1 MKADHSCLGNK
12 PLFFYWTGHNTTS
25 NPAFAASH
33 CSTVVAMRRIIFWAL
48 GLTVIIGLTLAIR
61 LVGQAGAIGAG
72 YAAKQI
78 CSGVFVARLPE
89 RFILDTDVL
98 PRLATVGPLAR
109 LLDYELDAS
118 KQQVVAKMLG
128 QTVTAQHRP
137 RYGCTLGEADHAPLF
152 PFVALVDNALQGPD
166 DIELAPAPITTPA
179 LTSGVGNEKTLQ
191 SALDTAFTEPPEGG
205 RNTLAV
211 IVMHRGQIVAERYGA
226 PVTAMTPMQGWSMN
240 KSLMATFIG
249 RQVDKG
255 DLELS
260 APVLD
265 ALRDAGADGKTLDKV
280 DRSLTLRHLLSMTT
294 GFDFSERYF
303 PGDDVTDMLY
313 RQPGM
318 WRSAPDTG
326 HALPPGEQWAYSS
339 GDINTASLMWQQS
352 LKGELYP
359 DWIEAHF
366 SQPIS
371 LDEIVLEPDASGV
384 QVGSS
389 YAYLTARDWARMGQ
403 LWLDAWHGRSEVIS
417 QAWQRRAVTPGTAKS
432 GEIYGLGFWLN
443 TNHRAFPSAPK
454 NTFHAGGN
462 SGQFVVVIPER
473 ELVVVRL
480 GLTLNESRADMDALL
495 ADVLTAL

>member
-1 MKADHSCLGNK
+1 MQKKASYAL
-12 PLFFYWTGHNTTS
+12 LI
-25 NPAFAASH
+25 
-33 CSTVVAMRRIIFWAL
+33 STACGIAY
-48 GLTVIIGLTLAIR
+48 AIHVS
-61 LVGQAGAIGAG
+61 LLAGAIGAG

-89 RFILDTDVL
+89 QFVVDTDVL
-98 PRLATVGPLAR
+98 PRLATVGPLVQ
-109 LLDYELDAS
+109 LLDYDLDTKEQRVTAH
-118 KQQVVAKMLG
+118 MLG
-128 QTVTAQHRP
+128 QTVMAQHHL
-137 RYGCTLGEADHAPLF
+137 RYGCTLGEAGEAPLF
-152 PFVALVDNALQGPD
+152 PFSDAAPETGNELDAATVVSAQPTLASQGQESVAL
-166 DIELAPAPITTPA
+166 E
-179 LTSGVGNEKTLQ
+179 SGLDAAFVETL
-191 SALDTAFTEPPEGG
+191 EGG

-226 PVTAMTPMQGWSMN
+226 PVTAETPTQGWSMN

-249 RQVDKG
+249 RQIDQGHLRLNDSVMT
-255 DLELS
+255 
-260 APVLD
+260 
-265 ALRDAGADGKTLDKV
+265 ALQAAGAVGATVVAKV
-280 DRSLTLRHLLSMTT
+280 HPDLTLRHLLSMTT

-313 RQPGM
+313 RQSGM
-318 WRSAPDTG
+318 WRSAPDTD

-352 LKGELYP
+352 LQGDPYP
-359 DWIEAHF
+359 DWIQTHF
-366 SQPIS
+366 SEP
-371 LDEIVLEPDASGV
+371 LALTEIVLEPDASGV

-389 YAYLTARDWARMGQ
+389 YAYLTPRDWARMGQ

-417 QAWQRRAVTPGTAKS
+417 AAWQRLAVTPGTAKG

-443 TNHRAFPSAPK
+443 TGHRAFPSAPE

-462 SGQFVVVIPER
+462 SGQFVVVIPES

-495 ADVLTAL
+495 ADVLAAL

>member
-1 MKADHSCLGNK
+1 MKRATI
-12 PLFFYWTGHNTTS
+12 WI
-25 NPAFAASH
+25 A
-33 CSTVVAMRRIIFWAL
+33 
-48 GLTVIIGLTLAIR
+48 GLAVIIGVAMALRLA
-61 LVGQAGAIGAG
+61 LQAGAIGAG

-89 RFILDTDVL
+89 QFVVDTDVL
-98 PRLATVGPLAR
+98 PRLATVGPLAQ
-109 LLDYELDAS
+109 LLDYELDTN
-118 KQQVVAKMLG
+118 KRQVTANMLG
-128 QTVTAQHRP
+128 QTVTAQHHP
-137 RYGCTLGEADHAPLF
+137 RYGCTLNGAGEAPLF
-152 PFVALVDNALQGPD
+152 PLSDAAPKNGNKQEAATVASAQ
-166 DIELAPAPITTPA
+166 PA
-179 LTSGVGNEKTLQ
+179 LAAQGWENAALE
-191 SALDTAFTEPPEGG
+191 SALDAAFAEPPERG

-211 IVMHRGQIVAERYGA
+211 IVMHRGQIVAERYGG
-226 PVTAMTPMQGWSMN
+226 PVTTETPMQGWSMN

-249 RQVDKG
+249 RQIDQGRLRLNDSV
-255 DLELS
+255 
-260 APVLD
+260 VT
-265 ALRDAGADGKTLDKV
+265 ALQAAGAGGATVARVHPD
-280 DRSLTLRHLLSMTT
+280 LTLRHLLSMTT

-313 RQPGM
+313 RQSGM

-326 HALPPGEQWAYSS
+326 HAFRPGEQWAYSS

-352 LKGELYP
+352 LQGEPYP
-359 DWIEAHF
+359 DWIRTHF
-366 SQPIS
+366 SES
-371 LDEIVLEPDASGV
+371 LAMDEIVLEPDASGV

-389 YAYLTARDWARMGQ
+389 YAYLTPRDWARMGQ

-417 QAWQRRAVTPGTAKS
+417 KEWQRLAVTPGTAKG

-443 TNHRAFPSAPK
+443 TQNRAFPSMPD

-495 ADVLTAL
+495 ADVLKAL

>member
-1 MKADHSCLGNK
+1 MKGALKSI
-12 PLFFYWTGHNTTS
+12 
-25 NPAFAASH
+25 AALALI
-33 CSTVVAMRRIIFWAL
+33 VAAVL
-48 GLTVIIGLTLAIR
+48 LAR
-61 LVGQAGAIGAG
+61 LATQAGTIGAG

-89 RFILDTDVL
+89 QFVVGTDVL
-98 PRLATVGPLAR
+98 PRLATVGPLAE
-109 LLDYELDAS
+109 LLGYEVDHS
-118 KQQVVAKMLG
+118 QRKVVARMLG
-128 QTVTAQHRP
+128 QTVTAQYRAG
-137 RYGCTLGEADHAPLF
+137 YGCTLNPAYQAPLF
-152 PFVALVDNALQGPD
+152 ALATSADGLLERPHDPD
-166 DIELAPAPITTPA
+166 ATPAPIANLVPAPQAGNKPA
-179 LTSGVGNEKTLQ
+179 LQV
-191 SALDTAFTEPPEGG
+191 ALNNAFAEPPEGG

-211 IVMHRGQIVAERYGA
+211 VVMHRGEVVAERYGA
-226 PVTAMTPMQGWSMN
+226 PVTAATPMQGWSMN

-249 RQVDKG
+249 RQVDQG
-255 DLELS
+255 TLDLDGAVVS
-260 APVLD
+260 
-265 ALRDAGADGKTLDKV
+265 ALRAAGTDARTLGKV
-280 DRSLTLRHLLSMTT
+280 DPNLTLRHLLSMTT

-326 HALPPGEQWAYSS
+326 HAYPPGVQWAYSS

-352 LKGELYP
+352 LNGEPYP
-359 DWIEAHF
+359 DWINTNF
-366 SQPIS
+366 SRPLALQ
-371 LDEIVLEPDASGV
+371 EVVLEPDASGV

-403 LWLDAWHGRSEVIS
+403 LWLDAWHGRSKVIS
-417 QAWQRRAVTPGTAKS
+417 QQWQRLAVTPGTAKN

-443 TNHRAFPSAPK
+443 TARRAFPSAPD

-480 GLTLNESRADMDALL
+480 GLTLNESRADMSALL
-495 ADVLTAL
+495 ADVLAAL

>member
-1 MKADHSCLGNK
+1 MKAGQSCLGNK
-12 PLFFYWTGHNTTS
+12 PLFFYYTGHNTTRD
-25 NPAFAASH
+25 PAFVASY
-33 CSTVVAMRRIIFWAL
+33 CSTVIAMRRIIFWIFGLSAL
-48 GLTVIIGLTLAIR
+48 IGMTLAIR
-61 LVGQAGAIGAG
+61 LGGQAGAIGAG
-72 YAAKQI
+72 YAAKQV

-89 RFILDTDVL
+89 QFVLETDVL
-98 PRLATVGPLAR
+98 PRLATVGPLAQ
-109 LLDYELDAS
+109 LLNYEVDTRQ
-118 KQQVVAKMLG
+118 QQVVANMLG
-128 QTVTAQHRP
+128 QTVIAQHRP

-152 PFVALVDNALQGPD
+152 PFASLIDNALQGPD
-166 DIELAPAPITTPA
+166 DTDVALAPITTPA
-179 LTSGVGNEKTLQ
+179 LTLGVGNDPTLQ
-191 SALDTAFTEPPEGG
+191 SALDAAFAEPPEGG

-211 IVMHRGQIVAERYGA
+211 IVMHRGQIVAERYGT

-249 RQVDKG
+249 RQVDNG
-255 DLELS
+255 DLDLT
-260 APVLD
+260 APVVD
-265 ALRDAGADGKTLDKV
+265 ALRDAGAGGKALDKV
-280 DRSLTLRHLLSMTT
+280 DPSLTLQHLLSMST
-294 GFDFSERYF
+294 GFDFSERYL

-326 HALPPGEQWAYSS
+326 HTFPPSEQWAYSS

-352 LKGELYP
+352 LKGEAYP
-359 DWIEAHF
+359 DWIRTHF
-366 SQPIS
+366 SKP
-371 LDEIVLEPDASGV
+371 LALTEIVLEPDASGV

-389 YAYLTARDWARMGQ
+389 YAYLTPRDWARMGQ

-417 QAWQRRAVTPGTAKS
+417 AAWQRRAVTPGTAKG

-443 TNHRAFPSAPK
+443 TQNRAFPSAPE

-462 SGQFVVVIPER
+462 SGQFVVVMPER

-495 ADVLTAL
+495 ADVLAAL

>member
-1 MKADHSCLGNK
+1 MGKKTAYAL
-12 PLFFYWTGHNTTS
+12 LI
-25 NPAFAASH
+25 
-33 CSTVVAMRRIIFWAL
+33 STACGIAY
-48 GLTVIIGLTLAIR
+48 AIHVS
-61 LVGQAGAIGAG
+61 LLAGAIGAG

-78 CSGVFVARLPE
+78 CSGVFVAQLPE
-89 RFILDTDVL
+89 KFVVETDVL
-98 PRLATVGPLAR
+98 PRLATVGPLAQ
-109 LLDYELDAS
+109 LLDYELDTN
-118 KQQVVAKMLG
+118 KRQVAAQMLG

-137 RYGCTLGEADHAPLF
+137 RFGCTLSESDEAPLF
-152 PFVALVDNALQGPD
+152 PLSDAAS
-166 DIELAPAPITTPA
+166 ET
-179 LTSGVGNEKTLQ
+179 GNELDAATVVSAQPTLASQ
-191 SALDTAFTEPPEGG
+191 GRESAALESALDAAFAEPLERG

-226 PVTAMTPMQGWSMN
+226 PVTAETPMQGWSMN
-240 KSLMATFIG
+240 KSLMATFVG
-249 RQVDKG
+249 RQIDQGRLRLNDSV
-255 DLELS
+255 
-260 APVLD
+260 VT
-265 ALRDAGADGKTLDKV
+265 ALQAAGAGGATVAKV
-280 DRSLTLRHLLSMTT
+280 NPDLTLKHLLSMTT

-326 HALPPGEQWAYSS
+326 HAFPPGEQWAYSS

-352 LKGELYP
+352 LQGEPYP
-359 DWIEAHF
+359 DWIHTHF
-366 SQPIS
+366 SEP
-371 LDEIVLEPDASGV
+371 LALTEIVLEPDASGV

-389 YAYLTARDWARMGQ
+389 YAYLTPRDWARMGQ

-417 QAWQRRAVTPGTAKS
+417 AAWQRLAVTPGTAKG

-443 TNHRAFPSAPK
+443 TGHRAFPSAPES
-454 NTFHAGGN
+454 TFHAGGN

-495 ADVLTAL
+495 ADVLKAL

>member
-1 MKADHSCLGNK
+1 MIG
-12 PLFFYWTGHNTTS
+12 
-25 NPAFAASH
+25 
-33 CSTVVAMRRIIFWAL
+33 VAMATRLAL
-48 GLTVIIGLTLAIR
+48 
-61 LVGQAGAIGAG
+61 QAGAIGAG

-89 RFILDTDVL
+89 QFVVETDVL
-98 PRLATVGPLAR
+98 PRLATVGPLTQ
-109 LLDYELDAS
+109 LLDYALDS
-118 KQQVVAKMLG
+118 TEQSVVASLLG
-128 QTVTAQHRP
+128 QTATAQHQP
-137 RYGCTLGEADHAPLF
+137 RYGCALGEADEAPLF
-152 PFVALVDNALQGPD
+152 PRSDGALENLNELSAAAATAAPPARNSQGRESAALQ
-166 DIELAPAPITTPA
+166 
-179 LTSGVGNEKTLQ
+179 NTL
-191 SALDTAFTEPPEGG
+191 DEAFTEPSGGG

-211 IVMHRGQIVAERYGA
+211 IVMHRGEIVAERYSG
-226 PVTAMTPMQGWSMN
+226 PVTAETPMQGWSMN
-240 KSLMATFIG
+240 KSLIATFVG
-249 RQVDKG
+249 RQIDQG
-255 DLELS
+255 HLR
-260 APVLD
+260 LD
-265 ALRDAGADGKTLDKV
+265 DSVVTALQAAGAGGATVAKADPD
-280 DRSLTLRHLLSMTT
+280 LTLKHLLSMTT

-339 GDINTASLMWQQS
+339 GDINTASLIWQQS
-352 LKGELYP
+352 LKGEPYP

-366 SQPIS
+366 SQPLS

-417 QAWQRRAVTPGTAKS
+417 QAWQRRAVTPGTAKG

-443 TNHRAFPSAPK
+443 TDHRAFPSAPE

-462 SGQFVVVIPER
+462 SGQFVVVIPDK
-473 ELVVVRL
+473 ELVIVRL
-480 GLTLNESRADMDALL
+480 GLTLNESRTDMNALL
-495 ADVLTAL
+495 DDVLATL